1 MRKSKDTL
9 VFKDNHTNSGNPVT
23 LKQLFDAPSAGSN
36 TQILFN
42 DAGTTAGNANLTFDK
57 ATKYMNLNGFLNINQ
72 QEESAGLK
80 INKNNAFIYLGYD
93 SINDEGLLYAGRIG
107 TTSRRIK
114 INDNLYINKIN
125 GYIGIN
131 DTSNLSPLTIRSND
145 YAIRLVY
152 GATEYNA
159 MIAVKDNNPHYLL
172 GSKNETDTVYIE
184 NYKSAGLSFKGKI
197 NASNIESGFE
207 KNMIT
212 MDNAGN
218 LYKGELP
225 HAFFGFADSS
235 RAFTL
240 ASNAT
245 WYKVTNSGNTL
256 WYDYESDGIS
266 ISSDNITLGAA
277 AHWEIHYHVVFTG
290 STGVWFKM
298 RLYNVTKAQ
307 VIPIPTAA
315 TAEGANLVSIGNT
328 GYCTN
333 CDSGDVIQLQM
344 IAESNSQTITLI
356 DGSILIKATHGVE

>member
-159 MIAVKDNNPHYLL
+159 MIAEKDNNPHYLF
-172 GSKNETDTVYIE
+172 GSKDETDTVYIE

-266 ISSDNITLGAA
+266 ISADDITLGAA
-277 AHWEIHYHVVFTG
+277 AHWEIHYHLVFTG

-315 TAEGANLVSIGNT
+315 TAQGTNLVSIGNT

-333 CDSGDVIQLQM
+333 CDAGDVIQLQM